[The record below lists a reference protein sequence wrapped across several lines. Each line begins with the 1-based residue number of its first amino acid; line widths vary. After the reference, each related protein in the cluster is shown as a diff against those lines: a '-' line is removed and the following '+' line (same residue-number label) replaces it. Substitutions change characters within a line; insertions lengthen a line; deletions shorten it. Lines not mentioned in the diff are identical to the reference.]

1 MALAGWVLGR
11 SAAGGLAASG
21 ALVGVLLVLLAW
33 VVGIREPATGTAI
46 GCAIVGAAWGTL
58 LGFTVTRWGLSSSR
72 VRALNKRYALQA
84 GLGG

>member
-1 MALAGWVLGR
+1 M
-11 SAAGGLAASG
+11 
-21 ALVGVLLVLLAW
+21 LLVLLAW

-58 LGFTVTRWGLSSSR
+58 LGFTVTRWGLGRR